1 MFFKN
6 ISTKFSLVYFSIF
19 IVIGINAPFFPLW
32 LSSKGFTERHIA
44 IILAASVL
52 TKLFANPFF
61 ASIGDKYG
69 NRKMPMI
76 YLSFFSSIILVSLNI
91 FNSLYLIAAM
101 AIISWALF
109 APLMPLTESLT
120 TTAIK
125 KYNFDYGNTRLWG
138 SVSFIIAA
146 FFGGIII
153 ERYGLKNVPIL
164 MTIGA
169 LFLFISIIFM
179 PKINSLPARKNI
191 STYSLLRNR
200 NFFPFLLACGA
211 IQSSHGLYY
220 GFSTIY
226 WKSIGIS
233 ETIIGAL
240 WAEGVFFEIIL
251 LAYFF
256 KFKNYTS
263 PKNFLIIA
271 GIIAVIRWLLMV
283 YADNVFLIASI
294 QVLHAFTF
302 GLTHIAAI
310 NFISTIMPA
319 RAQAKSQA
327 LYSAI
332 SMGALLA
339 VSIAFSGDLY
349 KLFYNKSFLFSSFLA
364 FTGVVKTMS
373 TKAPLRPAPLS

>member
-1 MFFKN
+1 MLIKK
-6 ISTKFSLVYFSIF
+6 ISAKFSLVYFSIF

-32 LSSKGFTERHIA
+32 LSSKGFTERYIA

-52 TKLFANPFF
+52 TKLLANPFF
-61 ASIGDKYG
+61 AGLGDKYG
-69 NRKMPMI
+69 NRKIPML
-76 YLSFFSSIILVSLNI
+76 YLSFISAIILFSLNI
-91 FNSLYLIAAM
+91 FNSLYLIAFM
-101 AIISWALF
+101 AITSWALF

-138 SVSFIIAA
+138 SVSFIIIA

-153 ERYGLKNVPIL
+153 EKYGLKYVPIL

-169 LFLFISIIFM
+169 LFLFLSIIIM
-179 PKINSLPARKNI
+179 PTIPSLPARKKF
-191 STYSLLRNR
+191 STYALLKNR

-211 IQSSHGLYY
+211 IQSSHGIYY

-233 ETIIGAL
+233 ETVIGAL
-240 WAEGVFFEIIL
+240 WAEGVVFEIIL
-251 LAYFF
+251 LAYFY

-263 PKNFLIIA
+263 PKIFIIIA
-271 GIIAVIRWLLMV
+271 GVMAIIRWTLMA
-283 YADNVFLIASI
+283 YADTIFFIALIQI
-294 QVLHAFTF
+294 LHAFTF
-302 GLTHIAAI
+302 GLTHLAAI
-310 NFISTIMPA
+310 NFISEVMPV

-332 SMGALLA
+332 SMGAFLA
-339 VSIAFSGDLY
+339 VSISVSGDLY
-349 KLFYNKSFLFSSFLA
+349 RLFYDKSFLFSSFLA
-364 FTGVVKTMS
+364 LSGVVISLIFIKAKKT
-373 TKAPLRPAPLS
+373 

>member
-1 MFFKN
+1 MLFKN
-6 ISTKFSLVYFSIF
+6 IPTRFSLVYFSIF
-19 IVIGINAPFFPLW
+19 MVIGINAPFFPLW
-32 LSSKGFTERHIA
+32 LSSKGFNERYIA
-44 IILAASVL
+44 IILATSVL

-61 ASIGDKYG
+61 AGLGDKYG
-69 NRKMPMI
+69 NRKIPML
-76 YLSFFSSIILVSLNI
+76 YLSFIASIILFSLNI
-91 FNSLYLIAAM
+91 FNSLYLLAFM

-138 SVSFIIAA
+138 SVSFIIFA

-153 ERYGLKNVPIL
+153 ENYGLKYVPLL

-169 LFLFISIIFM
+169 ICLFVSIIIM
-179 PKINSLPARKNI
+179 PSIKSLPARRKI
-191 STYSLLRNR
+191 STYALLKNR

-240 WAEGVFFEIIL
+240 WAEGVVFEIIL
-251 LAYFF
+251 LAYFY
-256 KFKNYTS
+256 KFRHYTS
-263 PKNFLIIA
+263 PKFYLVIA
-271 GIIAVIRWLLMV
+271 GSLAIVRWSLMV
-283 YADNVFLIASI
+283 YADNILFIAI
-294 QVLHAFTF
+294 VQTLHAFTF
-302 GLTHIAAI
+302 GLTHLAAI
-310 NFISTIMPA
+310 YFISQVMPA
-319 RAQAKSQA
+319 RSQAKCQA

-332 SMGALLA
+332 SMGAFLA
-339 VSIAFSGDLY
+339 LSIAFSGDIY
-349 KLFYNKSFLFSSFLA
+349 KLFYDKSFFFSSFLA
-364 FTGVVKTMS
+364 FIGIVISLKFIKT
-373 TKAPLRPAPLS
+373 KRVF

>member
-1 MFFKN
+1 MLFKN
-6 ISTKFSLVYFSIF
+6 IPTRFSLVYFSIF
-19 IVIGINAPFFPLW
+19 MVIGINAPFFPLW
-32 LSSKGFTERHIA
+32 LSSKGFDERYIA
-44 IILAASVL
+44 IILATSVL

-61 ASIGDKYG
+61 AGLGDKYG
-69 NRKMPMI
+69 NRKIPML
-76 YLSFFSSIILVSLNI
+76 YLSFIASIILFSLNI
-91 FNSLYLIAAM
+91 FNSLYLLAFI

-138 SVSFIIAA
+138 SVSFIIFA

-153 ERYGLKNVPIL
+153 ENYGLRYVPLL

-169 LFLFISIIFM
+169 ICLFISIVLM
-179 PKINSLPARKNI
+179 PSIKSLPARKKV
-191 STYSLLRNR
+191 STYALLKNR

-240 WAEGVFFEIIL
+240 WAEGVVFEIIL
-251 LAYFF
+251 LAYFY
-256 KFKNYTS
+256 KFRLYTS
-263 PKNFLIIA
+263 PKFYLVIA
-271 GIIAVIRWLLMV
+271 GSLAIVRWGLMV
-283 YADNVFLIASI
+283 YADNILFIAII
-294 QVLHAFTF
+294 QTLHAFTF
-302 GLTHIAAI
+302 GLTHLAAI
-310 NFISTIMPA
+310 YFISQVMPA
-319 RAQAKSQA
+319 RSQAKCQA

-332 SMGALLA
+332 SMGAFLA
-339 VSIAFSGDLY
+339 VSIAFSGDIY
-349 KLFYNKSFLFSSFLA
+349 KLFYNQSFFFSSFLA
-364 FTGVVKTMS
+364 CIGIVISLRFIKT
-373 TKAPLRPAPLS
+373 KKVF

>member
-1 MFFKN
+1 MLFKN
-6 ISTKFSLVYFSIF
+6 IPTRFSLVYFSIF
-19 IVIGINAPFFPLW
+19 MVIGINAPFFPLW
-32 LSSKGFTERHIA
+32 LSSKGFNERYIA
-44 IILAASVL
+44 IILATSVL

-61 ASIGDKYG
+61 AGLGDKYG
-69 NRKMPMI
+69 NRKIPML
-76 YLSFFSSIILVSLNI
+76 YLSFIASIILFSLNI
-91 FNSLYLIAAM
+91 FNSLYLLAFM

-138 SVSFIIAA
+138 SVSFIIFA

-153 ERYGLKNVPIL
+153 ENYGLKYVPLL

-169 LFLFISIIFM
+169 ICLFISIVLM
-179 PKINSLPARKNI
+179 PSIKSLPARKKI
-191 STYSLLRNR
+191 STYALLKNR

-240 WAEGVFFEIIL
+240 WAEGVVFEIIL
-251 LAYFF
+251 LAYFY
-256 KFKNYTS
+256 KFRHYTS
-263 PKNFLIIA
+263 PKFYLVIA
-271 GIIAVIRWLLMV
+271 GSLAIVRWSLMV
-283 YADNVFLIASI
+283 YADNILFIAII
-294 QVLHAFTF
+294 QTLHAFTF
-302 GLTHIAAI
+302 GLTHLAAI
-310 NFISTIMPA
+310 YFISQVMPA
-319 RAQAKSQA
+319 RSQAKCQA

-332 SMGALLA
+332 SMGAFLA
-339 VSIAFSGDLY
+339 VSIAFSGDIY
-349 KLFYNKSFLFSSFLA
+349 KLFYNQSFFFSSFLA
-364 FTGVVKTMS
+364 CIGIVISLRFIKT
-373 TKAPLRPAPLS
+373 KKVF